1 MKIAII
7 SSCSSIHVK
16 KIANA
21 LVARGHEIT
30 IYTLPQT
37 MKIVNDFSDKI
48 TIKKLPFGGKIG
60 YYLNALYLRKEFKK
74 NKYDLYNSHYASGY
88 GTLVRLAGCH
98 PLALAVF
105 GADVYDVP
113 FKSSWHRR
121 LVIKNLRN
129 ADVITSTSHV
139 MADKVR
145 EYYHDN
151 RPIYVTPFG
160 VDLDRF
166 RPQPIEKDDVFEFGI
181 VKKIEPKY
189 GIDILIKAY
198 KQFRDNH
205 PDEKSRLVIY
215 GRGSYVDEYKG
226 LSSSLG
232 ISDNVLFKG
241 FVSNEQV
248 PEAFSRMDVACF
260 PSVLDS
266 ESFGV
271 AAVEAMAC
279 GTPVIVSDASG
290 FTEVVV
296 SGETG
301 LVDTKKNQEA
311 LLAAMEKMFAMSKE
325 ERLKMGEHGVARVR
339 RLYNFEDNMDTYF
352 SSITKMFE
360 NEA

>member
-21 LVARGHEIT
+21 LVEKGHEIT

-37 MKIVNDFSDKI
+37 MKIVNDFSKEI
-48 TIKKLPFGGKIG
+48 TIKKLPWGGKLG
-60 YYLNALYLRKEFKK
+60 YYLNAIYLKKEFKR
-74 NKYDLYNSHYASGY
+74 NKFDLYNSHYASGY
-88 GTLVRLAGCH
+88 GTLVRLTDCH

-113 FKSSWHRR
+113 FKSLWHRKM
-121 LVIKNLRN
+121 VIKNLRN
-129 ADVITSTSHV
+129 ADVITSTSQV

-145 EYYHDN
+145 EYYHDDKT
-151 RPIYVTPFG
+151 IYVTPFG
-160 VDLDRF
+160 VDLKRF
-166 RPQPIEKDDVFEFGI
+166 QPQPVEKDGVFEFGI

-205 PDEKSRLVIY
+205 QNTESRLVIY
-215 GRGSYVDEYKG
+215 GRGSYEDEYKN
-226 LSSSLG
+226 LSQSLG
-232 ISDNVLFKG
+232 IEKSVHFKG
-241 FVSNEQV
+241 FISNELV
-248 PEAFSRMDVACF
+248 PEAFSKMDVACF
-260 PSVLDS
+260 PSILDS

-290 FTEVVV
+290 FTEVVEN
-296 SGETG
+296 GTTG
-301 LVDTKKNQEA
+301 IIVPKRNQEA
-311 LLAAMEKMFAMSKE
+311 LLDAMEKMFLLSKE
-325 ERLKMGEHGVARVR
+325 ERHAMGQQGIARVH
-339 RLYNFEDNMDTYF
+339 RLYDFEDNMNTYYA
-352 SSITKMFE
+352 SITKAIE
-360 NEA
+360 K